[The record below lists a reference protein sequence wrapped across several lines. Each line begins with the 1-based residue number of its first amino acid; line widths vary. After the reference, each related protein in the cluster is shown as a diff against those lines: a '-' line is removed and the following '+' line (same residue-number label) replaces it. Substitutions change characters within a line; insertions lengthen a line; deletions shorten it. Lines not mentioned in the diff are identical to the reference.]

1 MFSTSYYSTFS
12 NDVIFVVEIFLLV
25 IVPFLVGIF
34 IVFWLV
40 IFSTCYYSFGSKG
53 SKKRKADK
61 PFSSDTS
68 DVSR

>member
-12 NDVIFVVEIFLLV
+12 NDIIFVVEIFLLV

-68 DVSR
+68 VSR

>member
-12 NDVIFVVEIFLLV
+12 NDIIFVVEIFLLV
-25 IVPFLVGIF
+25 IVPFLVVIF
-34 IVFWLV
+34 IDFWLV
-40 IFSTCYYSFGSKG
+40 IFSTYYSFGSKG
-53 SKKRKADK
+53 SKQRKADK